1 VTQQVLERFEEAVRE
16 GLQLEIAP
24 YDIHVVEQNGIRKL
38 LIGRKVAALSA
49 GLPEGMAPLDEVREA
64 LLETL
69 QRAKRVHP
77 VAEYFR

>member
-1 VTQQVLERFEEAVRE
+1 
-16 GLQLEIAP
+16 
-24 YDIHVVEQNGIRKL
+24 
-38 LIGRKVAALSA
+38 LIGRKVAALSE